1 MEDFSLKQGF
11 GDIFSTSKEI
21 PPSHF
26 SLRQKVLVGG
36 SFLVFQVVVIQF
48 GRAKT
53 VWSTWVHFSSN
64 VFQIHVQLNLQNMFY
79 SQANFIR
86 ELA

>member
-36 SFLVFQVVVIQF
+36 SFLVFQGSFLVFQVVVIQF

-53 VWSTWVHFSSN
+53 V
-64 VFQIHVQLNLQNMFY
+64 
-79 SQANFIR
+79 
-86 ELA
+86 

>member
-64 VFQIHVQLNLQNMFY
+64 VFQMHVQLNLQNMFY

>member
-53 VWSTWVHFSSN
+53 V
-64 VFQIHVQLNLQNMFY
+64 
-79 SQANFIR
+79 
-86 ELA
+86 